1 MKGYSGLAEVI
12 FIHEWEMSFPPV
24 GLTFLEGCYSLLYL
38 QNVQNTALNWRIAA
52 IPASIV
58 PFIIMFLT
66 TKVSPQD
73 LFAVGLVPFAA
84 SAVAAVARVILQAY
98 RFKYFVRKFIGYDVS
113 SVGKTMAAR
122 LAGEFVTY
130 TTPSYVGGEFVR
142 IAWLSKNGVPAGK
155 AAWVATM
162 EIIADVFAVT
172 ILAFIAG
179 ALAISRGG
187 TAIGI
192 TVLLVALPTFAFWLI
207 LILYSAK
214 RNLHVPKFID
224 RLARRFAKGKAD
236 KYINQAN
243 KALDDLCTMSRENFS
258 SSKIIGP
265 FAVGLAITFA
275 SFLAYGISFMVL
287 ADSVRVGIGMFD
299 SLMAV
304 AASNAIANLPV
315 TIGGSGLA
323 ELGIWAYISNLS
335 HVPDLSAIAADSKL
349 SVIIAWRIAT
359 YHVPLVIMWIALMKL
374 AIGKKT
380 AFLPADGEKRKE
392 D

>member
-1 MKGYSGLAEVI
+1 M
-12 FIHEWEMSFPPV
+12 
-24 GLTFLEGCYSLLYL
+24 
-38 QNVQNTALNWRIAA
+38 ALNWRIAA

-58 PFIIMFLT
+58 PFIIMFIT

-73 LFAVGLVPFAA
+73 IFAVGLLPFVA
-84 SAVAAVARVILQAY
+84 SAAAAVARVMLQAY
-98 RFKYFVRKFIGYDVS
+98 RFKYFVRQFIGYDVS
-113 SVGKTMAAR
+113 STGKTMAAR
-122 LAGEFVTY
+122 LAGDFVTY
-130 TTPSYVGGEFVR
+130 TTPSYVGGEFIR

-172 ILAFIAG
+172 ILAFVAG

-187 TAIGI
+187 TAIGV
-192 TVLLVALPTFAFWLI
+192 TVLVVALPTFAFWFI

-214 RNLHVPKFID
+214 RTLQVPKFID
-224 RLARRFAKGKAD
+224 RLARRFAKEKAD
-236 KYINQAN
+236 KYLTQTN

-258 SSKIIGP
+258 SSKIVRP
-265 FAVGLAITFA
+265 FIVGLGLTFA

-304 AASNAIANLPV
+304 AASNAIANLPI

-323 ELGIWAYISNLS
+323 ELGIWAYISNLAT
-335 HVPDLSAIAADSKL
+335 VPNFANLAADSKL

-374 AIGKKT
+374 AIGKKET
-380 AFLPADGEKRKE
+380 MVPADGEKKKDE
-392 D
+392 

>member
-1 MKGYSGLAEVI
+1 
-12 FIHEWEMSFPPV
+12 
-24 GLTFLEGCYSLLYL
+24 
-38 QNVQNTALNWRIAA
+38 
-52 IPASIV
+52 
-58 PFIIMFLT
+58 MFLT
-66 TKVSPQD
+66 TRVSPQD
-73 LFAVGLVPFAA
+73 IFAVGIVPFVA
-84 SAVAAVARVILQAY
+84 SIVAAVARIMLQAY

-113 SVGKTMAAR
+113 STGKTMAAR

-142 IAWLSKNGVPAGK
+142 IAWLSKNGVPTGK

-179 ALAISRGG
+179 SIAIYRGG

-192 TVLLVALPTFAFWLI
+192 TVLVVALPTFAFWLI

-214 RNLHVPKFID
+214 RNLHVPSFIE
-224 RLARRFAKGKAD
+224 RLAKRFAKEKAD
-236 KYINQAN
+236 KYLEQAN

-258 SSKIIGP
+258 SSKVIAP
-265 FAVGLAITFA
+265 FAVGLGLTFA

-287 ADSVRVGIGMFD
+287 ADSVGTGIGMFD

-304 AASNAIANLPV
+304 AASNTIANLPI

-335 HVPDLSAIAADSKL
+335 SVPDLASIAVDSKL

-359 YHVPLVIMWIALMKL
+359 YHVPLAIMWIALMKL
-374 AIGKKT
+374 AITRKET
-380 AFLPADGEKRKE
+380 VIPADAEKKKE

>member
-1 MKGYSGLAEVI
+1 
-12 FIHEWEMSFPPV
+12 
-24 GLTFLEGCYSLLYL
+24 
-38 QNVQNTALNWRIAA
+38 LNWRIAA

-73 LFAVGLVPFAA
+73 IFSVGIVPFAA
-84 SAVAAVARVILQAY
+84 SAVAAVARIMLQAY

-113 SVGKTMAAR
+113 SAGKTMAAR

-172 ILAFIAG
+172 ILSFIAG
-179 ALAISRGG
+179 ALAIFRGG

-192 TVLLVALPTFAFWLI
+192 TVLVVALPTFAFWLI

-214 RNLHVPKFID
+214 RNLQVPKFID
-224 RLARRFAKGKAD
+224 RLARRFAKDKAD
-236 KYINQAN
+236 KYLIQAN
-243 KALDDLCTMSRENFS
+243 KALEDLCSMSRENFS
-258 SSKIIGP
+258 SSKIIAP
-265 FAVGLAITFA
+265 FAVGLGITFA

-335 HVPDLSAIAADSKL
+335 SVPDFSSIAADSKL

-359 YHVPLVIMWIALMKL
+359 YHVPLVITWIALMKL
-374 AIGKKT
+374 AIGKNT
-380 AFLPADGEKRKE
+380 AVVPADREKRKE

>member
-1 MKGYSGLAEVI
+1 M
-12 FIHEWEMSFPPV
+12 
-24 GLTFLEGCYSLLYL
+24 
-38 QNVQNTALNWRIAA
+38 NWRIVA

-58 PFIIMFLT
+58 PFILIFAV
-66 TKVSPQD
+66 TKVSPAD
-73 LFAVGLVPFAA
+73 IFAVGLVPFVA
-84 SAVAAVARVILQAY
+84 SAAAAVARVMLQAY
-98 RFKYFVRKFIGYDVS
+98 RFKYFVRKFIGHDIS
-113 SVGKTMAAR
+113 SAGKTMAAR

-142 IAWLSKNGVPAGK
+142 IAWMSKNGVPPGK

-179 ALAISRGG
+179 ALAIFKGG

-192 TVLLVALPTFAFWLI
+192 TVILVALPTFAFWFI

-214 RNLHVPKFID
+214 RNLQVPLFAV
-224 RLARRFAKGKAD
+224 RLVHRFAKEKAD
-236 KYINQAN
+236 KYVEQAN
-243 KALDDLCTMSRENFS
+243 RALGDLCTMSHENFA
-258 SSKIIGP
+258 SSKVIGP
-265 FAVGLAITFA
+265 FVVGLALTFA
-275 SFLAYGISFMVL
+275 SFVAYGISFLVL
-287 ADSVRVGIGMFD
+287 ADSVGTGIGLFD

-304 AASNAIANLPV
+304 AASQAVANLPV

-335 HVPDLSAIAADSKL
+335 SVPDIGAITADSKL
-349 SVIIAWRIAT
+349 NVIIAWRIAT
-359 YHVPLVIMWIALMKL
+359 YHVPLAIMWIALMKL
-374 AIGKKT
+374 AIGKKQT
-380 AFLPADGEKRKE
+380 SAMPADEERK

>member
-1 MKGYSGLAEVI
+1 
-12 FIHEWEMSFPPV
+12 V
-24 GLTFLEGCYSLLYL
+24 G
-38 QNVQNTALNWRIAA
+38 I
-52 IPASIV
+52 
-58 PFIIMFLT
+58 
-66 TKVSPQD
+66 
-73 LFAVGLVPFAA
+73 VPFAA
-84 SAVAAVARVILQAY
+84 SVGAAIARVMLQAY
-98 RFKYFVRKFIGYDVS
+98 RFRYFVRKFIGYDVS
-113 SVGKTMAAR
+113 SISKTMGAR

-142 IAWLSKNGVPAGK
+142 IAWLSKNGVPTGK

-179 ALAISRGG
+179 ALAIYRGG

-192 TVLLVALPTFAFWLI
+192 TVVVVAVPTFAFWFI

-214 RNLHVPKFID
+214 KNLQVPAFIR
-224 RLARRFAKGKAD
+224 RLAKRFAKDRAEKYIEQAD
-236 KYINQAN
+236 K
-243 KALDDLCTMSRENFS
+243 ALSDLCTMSRENFS
-258 SSKIIGP
+258 SSKVVKP
-265 FAVGLAITFA
+265 FIVGLALTFA
-275 SFLAYGISFMVL
+275 SFLAYGISFIVL
-287 ADSVRVGIGMFD
+287 ADAVGTRIGMFE

-304 AASNAIANLPV
+304 AASNTIANLPI

-335 HVPDLSAIAADSKL
+335 SVPNLGAIAADSKL

-374 AIGKKT
+374 AIGKKQEVVS
-380 AFLPADGEKRKE
+380 ADRERKE

>member
-1 MKGYSGLAEVI
+1 
-12 FIHEWEMSFPPV
+12 
-24 GLTFLEGCYSLLYL
+24 
-38 QNVQNTALNWRIAA
+38 LNWRIAA

-73 LFAVGLVPFAA
+73 IFAVGLVPFVA
-84 SAVAAVARVILQAY
+84 SAVAAVARIMLQAY

-113 SVGKTMAAR
+113 SPGKTMAAR

-142 IAWLSKNGVPAGK
+142 IAWLSKNGVPTGK

-172 ILAFIAG
+172 ILAFVAG

-187 TAIGI
+187 TAIGV
-192 TVLLVALPTFAFWLI
+192 TVLVVALPTFAFWLI

-214 RNLHVPKFID
+214 RNLQVPKFID
-224 RLARRFAKGKAD
+224 RIARRFAKDKAD
-236 KYINQAN
+236 KYITQAN

-258 SSKIIGP
+258 SSKVIKP
-265 FAVGLAITFA
+265 FAIGLALTFA

-287 ADSVRVGIGMFD
+287 ADSVGVGIGMFD

-304 AASNAIANLPV
+304 AASNAIANLPI

-323 ELGIWAYISNLS
+323 ELGIWAYISNLAS
-335 HVPDLSAIAADSKL
+335 VPNLAAIAADSKL

-374 AIGKKT
+374 AIGKRET
-380 AFLPADGEKRKE
+380 MVPADGEKKKE

>member
-1 MKGYSGLAEVI
+1 M
-12 FIHEWEMSFPPV
+12 FPNYDSCRVP
-24 GLTFLEGCYSLLYL
+24 LLERQFHKHYYSLLYL
-38 QNVQNTALNWRIAA
+38 QNVQGVSLNWRIAA

-73 LFAVGLVPFAA
+73 IFSVGIIPFAA
-84 SAVAAVARVILQAY
+84 SAVAAVARVMLQAY

-142 IAWLSKNGVPAGK
+142 IAWLSKNGVPTGK

-172 ILAFIAG
+172 ILSFIAG
-179 ALAISRGG
+179 ALAIFRGG

-192 TVLLVALPTFAFWLI
+192 TVLVVALPTFAFWLI

-214 RNLHVPKFID
+214 RNLQVPKFIE
-224 RLARRFAKGKAD
+224 RLARRFVKDKAD
-236 KYINQAN
+236 KYLTQAN
-243 KALDDLCTMSRENFS
+243 KALEDLCSMSRENFS
-258 SSKIIGP
+258 SSKIIAP
-265 FAVGLAITFA
+265 FAVGLGITFA

-335 HVPDLSAIAADSKL
+335 SVPDFSMITADYKL

-359 YHVPLVIMWIALMKL
+359 YHVPLVITWIALMKL
-374 AIGKKT
+374 AIGKNT
-380 AFLPADGEKRKE
+380 TVVSADREKRKE